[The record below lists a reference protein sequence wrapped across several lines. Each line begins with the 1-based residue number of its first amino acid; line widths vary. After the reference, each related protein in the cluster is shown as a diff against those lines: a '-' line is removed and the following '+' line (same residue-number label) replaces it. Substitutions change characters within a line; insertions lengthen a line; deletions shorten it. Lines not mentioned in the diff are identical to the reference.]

1 MKIKIICNLVHSF
14 PFRAISIF
22 RTLVARI
29 DFLNKLNCSIFQS
42 TENGHIHFCNTQSK
56 TARLIQIYLIINS
69 CMWWNACRL
78 YVLLINRFMH
88 TIMIWRLKNQHGN
101 MFILKMKLKYKHNF
115 RRLYD
120 QSSLHWKIS
129 LLKDIVS
136 KIVWEAYFWNLLT
149 QCTYKTKK
157 IGASVFPLS
166 NNIFNLPFLHC
177 HDSYR
182 ECSGKQK
189 TIWFLFTI
197 FS

>member
-1 MKIKIICNLVHSF
+1 MFNFSVDL
-14 PFRAISIF
+14 
-22 RTLVARI
+22 
-29 DFLNKLNCSIFQS
+29 
-42 TENGHIHFCNTQSK
+42 TENGHIHFCNAQSK

-78 YVLLINRFMH
+78 YVLLIDRFMH

-101 MFILKMKLKYKHNF
+101 MFILKMKLKYKQNF
-115 RRLYD
+115 RRLFD

-136 KIVWEAYFWNLLT
+136 KIVWDAYFWNLLT

>member
-1 MKIKIICNLVHSF
+1 MFNFSVDL
-14 PFRAISIF
+14 
-22 RTLVARI
+22 
-29 DFLNKLNCSIFQS
+29 
-42 TENGHIHFCNTQSK
+42 TEHGHIHFCNTQSK
-56 TARLIQIYLIINS
+56 TARLIQINLIINS

-88 TIMIWRLKNQHGN
+88 TIIIWRLKNQHGN
-101 MFILKMKLKYKHNF
+101 MFILKMKLKYK
-115 RRLYD
+115 
-120 QSSLHWKIS
+120 KILEDYMTKVHCIETS
-129 LLKDIVS
+129 IVS
-136 KIVWEAYFWNLLT
+136 KIVWDAYFWNLLT
-149 QCTYKTKK
+149 RCTYKTKK